1 MEMEN
6 ELTIGIKI
14 LNGFLRIMVAV
25 LIVILIAVIFCLIL
39 AAFGFF

>member
-25 LIVILIAVIFCLIL
+25 LIVILLAVIFCLIL

>member
-25 LIVILIAVIFCLIL
+25 LIVILVAVIFCLIL

>member
-1 MEMEN
+1 MEN

-25 LIVILIAVIFCLIL
+25 LIVILLAVIFCLIL